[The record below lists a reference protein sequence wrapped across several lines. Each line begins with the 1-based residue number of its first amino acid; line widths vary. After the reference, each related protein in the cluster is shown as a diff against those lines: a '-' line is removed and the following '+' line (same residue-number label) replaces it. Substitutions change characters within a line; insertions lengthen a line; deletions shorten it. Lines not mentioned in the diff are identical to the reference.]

1 MAPKREQGM
10 ATMTNHLCEFIR
22 NDDGRNDEAYLL
34 ISQDRLDGAPRDVW
48 EASAPWLDAA
58 DFQRFRRGLYP
69 RLLRKSSPAGPVVA
83 RKAS

>member
-1 MAPKREQGM
+1 
-10 ATMTNHLCEFIR
+10 MTNHLCEFIR